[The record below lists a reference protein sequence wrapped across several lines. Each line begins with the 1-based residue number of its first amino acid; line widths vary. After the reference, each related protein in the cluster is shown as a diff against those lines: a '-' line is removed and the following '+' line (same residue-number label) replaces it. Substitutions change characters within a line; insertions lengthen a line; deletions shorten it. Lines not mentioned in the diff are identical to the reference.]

1 MLNDANRDVIAAA
14 VAKAEAGTS
23 GEIVCVLARQVS
35 PYAETPLLWASVA
48 ALLVPAIALAF
59 GVEPPQLGGAWVA
72 VHSSAGEAARHAS
85 LAAYAVAQAALFCG
99 VCAVTALPA
108 LRTRL
113 TLPFVKTGRVRDAA
127 LAQLAAAELA
137 AGPSRAAVVIF
148 AADAEHRV
156 EVLATAAAH
165 AAVGQAVWDEA
176 INLLLAAMKARDPT
190 AGFVSA
196 VALCGDA
203 LARAFPQS
211 APDPNAIAD
220 RPLEL

>member
-35 PYAETPLLWASVA
+35 SYAETPLLWASIT
-48 ALLVPAIALAF
+48 ALLVPAVAVAF
-59 GVEPPQLGGAWVA
+59 GIEPPQLGGAWVA
-72 VHSSAGEAARHAS
+72 VHSSAAEAGRHAS
-85 LAAYAVAQAALFCG
+85 LAAYAIVQAGLFCA
-99 VCAVTALPA
+99 VCAITALPA

-137 AGPSRAAVVIF
+137 SGPSRAAVVIF

-156 EVLATAAAH
+156 EVLATAAAYS
-165 AAVGQAVWDEA
+165 AIGQAVWDEA
-176 INLLLAAMKARDPT
+176 VATLLAAMKARDPT
-190 AGFVSA
+190 AGFVAA

-203 LARAFPQS
+203 LAHAFPQS
-211 APDPNAIAD
+211 DPDPNAIAD